1 MEKKIRDFI
10 IGKDTN
16 VYVKDE
22 WIKKQLNSLKKDT
35 SILDAGAGQCQW
47 KKYCAH
53 LKYTAQDF
61 SQYDGKQNNIGLHNL
76 EWTYDSIDIVSDITD
91 IPVKDNSFEAVLCT
105 EVLEHVPDPN
115 RALQELVRVTSV
127 GGGIDTYGTF
137 LQPHSYGTISLL
149 FWF

>member
-1 MEKKIRDFI
+1 MPVQV
-10 IGKDTN
+10 N
-16 VYVKDE
+16 V
-22 WIKKQLNSLKKDT
+22 N
-35 SILDAGAGQCQW
+35 G
-47 KKYCAH
+47 
-53 LKYTAQDF
+53 KYTAQDF